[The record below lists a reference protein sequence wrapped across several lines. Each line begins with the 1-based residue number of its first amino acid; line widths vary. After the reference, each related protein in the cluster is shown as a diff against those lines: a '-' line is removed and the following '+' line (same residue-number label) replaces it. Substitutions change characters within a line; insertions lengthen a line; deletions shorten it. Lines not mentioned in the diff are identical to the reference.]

1 MTCSKGRAWVGDVAA
16 RELRQGA
23 CSRQIASSIRFTDLP
38 IYLKRSGKMAKWLL
52 NYARNANNP
61 IPVAFATTTTKV
73 NAP

>member
-1 MTCSKGRAWVGDVAA
+1 MQPSDRIVDT
-16 RELRQGA
+16 
-23 CSRQIASSIRFTDLP
+23 
-38 IYLKRSGKMAKWLL
+38 IYLKRSEKMAL